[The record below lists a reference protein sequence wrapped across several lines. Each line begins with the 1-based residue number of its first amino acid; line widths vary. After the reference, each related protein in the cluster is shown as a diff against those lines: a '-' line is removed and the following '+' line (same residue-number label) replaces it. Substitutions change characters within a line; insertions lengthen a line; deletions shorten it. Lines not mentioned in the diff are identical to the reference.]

1 MRLSKEEI
9 RLTWA
14 DDRKKERKR
23 LFFALA
29 VTTLI
34 FLLCVCF
41 RYNAYRFA
49 DRFVPLQYLKSYALA
64 IQLFFS
70 RLFGTG
76 LWHRSDAVIEAFGSI
91 TYYGAIAQ
99 LRITLVAL
107 ISGAAL
113 AIAGAIFQTAY
124 RNPMASPNILG
135 ATAGVGIGNV
145 LVIMLYSAAAAEQI
159 YLRYQFCYGFTAICV
174 ILVLVL
180 ARLTGSKAENF
191 SILETVMLGSVVS
204 QGIRVVTMYIMYNL
218 PDEDM
223 LLYQQVT
230 LGTYMQTD
238 AVSMLIFFAVMAAT
252 IIPVL
257 LLRYRMNIIGLDKME
272 TTTIGVSS
280 APMRIV
286 GQLCG
291 VLMVT
296 CAMIHCGE
304 VGMLSLVI
312 PYVVRQTVGSDFRK
326 VCVYSALVGGSL
338 LMICR
343 LLTSFIP
350 LLNEPIPIV
359 FVVNLLLIPV
369 FMIILAR
376 QRRDVI

>member
-9 RLTWA
+9 RLTWV
-14 DDRKKERKR
+14 DDKRKERKIII
-23 LFFALA
+23 LA
-29 VTTLI
+29 IAATTLI
-34 FLLCVCF
+34 FFLCICF
-41 RYNAYRFA
+41 RYNAYRFT
-49 DRFVPLQYLKSYALA
+49 DRFVPIQYMKSYSLA
-64 IQLFFS
+64 IKLLFS
-70 RLFGTG
+70 RIFGTG
-76 LWHRSDAVIEAFGSI
+76 LWLRSDAVIEAFGSV

-99 LRITLVAL
+99 LRITAVAL

-135 ATAGVGIGNV
+135 ATAGVSLGNV
-145 LVIMLYSAAAAEQI
+145 IVVMLFSTAAMEHI
-159 YLRYQFCYGFTAICV
+159 YLRYQYCYGFTVICV
-174 ILVLVL
+174 LLVLIL
-180 ARLTGSKAENF
+180 GRLTGSKAENF
-191 SILETVMLGSVVS
+191 SIIETVMLGSVVS
-204 QGIRVVTMYIMYNL
+204 QGLKVVTMYIMYNL
-218 PDEDM
+218 PEEDM
-223 LLYQQVT
+223 LLYQELT
-230 LGTYMQTD
+230 LGTYTQTD
-238 AVSMLIFFAVMAAT
+238 FVSMLIFFAVMAVS

-257 LLRYRMNIIGLDKME
+257 LLRYRLNIIGLDKME

-280 APMRIV
+280 IPMRII

-312 PYVVRQTVGSDFRK
+312 PYIVRQTIGSDFKK
-326 VCVYSALVGGSL
+326 VCIYSALAGGSL

-343 LLTSFIP
+343 LLTSFIT
-350 LLNEPIPIV
+350 LLSEPIPVV
-359 FVVNLLLIPV
+359 FIVNLLLIPV

-376 QRRDVI
+376 QRRDMI